1 MSHGQK
7 SDARNVKLIS
17 ALILTVFRFFRK
29 VEISHF
35 LTASIELDKSFK
47 DYVSLQDNGRAY
59 FLHEYVYKGKY
70 RCNEG
75 YGF

>member
-35 LTASIELDKSFK
+35 FDAPESAVRPNVSYSLTALFYIYSFI
-47 DYVSLQDNGRAY
+47 S
-59 FLHEYVYKGKY
+59 F
-70 RCNEG
+70 
-75 YGF
+75 GFALIRI